1 MHTVLKLK
9 EVAMAAST
17 PKIPHPESTGFAA
30 TATKSVELK
39 KLNQKSMS
47 CRTVLFTVNT
57 GYNSRVQTTCRNK
70 INASNRDTTEAARDD
85 DNQNTKNEIV
95 FSLSKFCHKIFKYR
109 KAFLDYLDDY
119 TD

>member
-1 MHTVLKLK
+1 MHIVLKLK

-17 PKIPHPESTGFAA
+17 PKIPYPESTGFAA

-39 KLNQKSMS
+39 NIESEEHVLQDCPLYCKS
-47 CRTVLFTVNT
+47 RIQF
-57 GYNSRVQTTCRNK
+57 QTTCRNI
-70 INASNRDTTEAARDD
+70 INASNRGTTEAARDD

>member
-1 MHTVLKLK
+1 M
-9 EVAMAAST
+9 SY
-17 PKIPHPESTGFAA
+17 
-30 TATKSVELK
+30 K
-39 KLNQKSMS
+39 KLRNPSINNH
-47 CRTVLFTVNT
+47 V
-57 GYNSRVQTTCRNK
+57 YNDKWLVQYE
-70 INASNRDTTEAARDD
+70 TEAARDD

>member
-17 PKIPHPESTGFAA
+17 PKISYPESTGFAA